1 MAANAEDA
9 AAQPVVEVAQ
19 GKLLGSRIGRL
30 FAFRGVPYAIA
41 DRFGPPQ
48 PVPALTGIR
57 EAVRPG
63 SVCPQLPSRLE
74 IIMGPPKQS
83 RQMSEA
89 CQGALDL
96 LA

>member
-9 AAQPVVEVAQ
+9 TAQPVVEVAQ
-19 GKLLGSRIGRL
+19 GQLLGSRIGRVY
-30 FAFRGVPYAIA
+30 AFRGVPYAIA

-57 EAVRPG
+57 RSRSPGADMPPAPLSPRNHHGAAEAK
-63 SVCPQLPSRLE
+63 
-74 IIMGPPKQS
+74 PPDVGGVS
-83 RQMSEA
+83 
-89 CQGALDL
+89 GALDL